1 MDEKTDEEKE
11 VIRERAR
18 KKAQEK
24 REKVRLENLAKQTL
38 SYQKLVNQNRT
49 NFGLKKNKLQMKM
62 NSFFQVKESNKGT
75 LDAAETN

>member
-38 SYQKLVNQNRT
+38 SYQKLVNKNRT

-62 NSFFQVKESNKGT
+62 NLFFQVKESNKGT

>member
-18 KKAQEK
+18 RKAQEK

-62 NSFFQVKESNKGT
+62 NSFFQVKESNNGT
-75 LDAAETN
+75 LDAAETS

>member
-1 MDEKTDEEKE
+1 MDEKTDEENE

-62 NSFFQVKESNKGT
+62 NSFFQVKESNNGT
-75 LDAAETN
+75 LDAAETI

>member
-75 LDAAETN
+75 FDAAETN

>member
-1 MDEKTDEEKE
+1 MEEKTDEEKE

-38 SYQKLVNQNRT
+38 SYQKLVNQNRN

>member
-1 MDEKTDEEKE
+1 MDEKTDEEKK

-49 NFGLKKNKLQMKM
+49 NFGLKKK
-62 NSFFQVKESNKGT
+62 
-75 LDAAETN
+75 

>member
-11 VIRERAR
+11 VIRQRAR

-38 SYQKLVNQNRT
+38 SYQKLVNENRT

-62 NSFFQVKESNKGT
+62 HSFFQVKESNKGT

>member
-38 SYQKLVNQNRT
+38 SYQKLVNENRT

>member
-1 MDEKTDEEKE
+1 MDEKTDEEKK

-62 NSFFQVKESNKGT
+62 NSFFQVKESNKGK